1 MSALSRAQILALF
14 DALNDRLAS
23 ACIKG
28 QLFVVGGAVLCL
40 VHRARPS
47 TKDVDAVFLPKSE
60 LRKFAAELADTFR
73 VPKDWLNVAVR
84 GFMRASGSFEPFLA
98 LSHLTVMT
106 ASAEYLFAMKAI
118 AMRLGAEFHDE
129 GDVRFLLRYLGVE
142 SCEDAIALIERYFP
156 SERIL
161 PKTVFAL
168 EEMIQAL
175 KDEQQEA

>member
-1 MSALSRAQILALF
+1 MNALSRDQILALF
-14 DALNDRLAS
+14 DALNERLS
-23 ACIKG
+23 NACIKG

-60 LRKFAAELADTFR
+60 LRQLAAEVADAFQ
-73 VPKDWLNVAVR
+73 VPKDWLNDAAR
-84 GFMRASGSFEPFLA
+84 GVMSASGSFEPFLA

-106 ASAEYLFAMKAI
+106 ATAEYLFAMKAV

-129 GDVRFLLRYLGVE
+129 SDVRFLLRYLGVE
-142 SCEDAIALIERYFP
+142 NCEDAISLIERYFP
-156 SERIL
+156 PEQIL

-168 EEMIQAL
+168 EEMIQAI
-175 KDEQQEA
+175 KDE